1 MTEEERI
8 SIEHEIKLCNN
19 RIKKNIIKQEFLENL
34 MKNTLKDMG
43 KIQQLFLVDLKILE
57 ELREEL

>member
-1 MTEEERI
+1 MEAKDRI
-8 SIEHEIKLCNN
+8 KSLNKIKLCNN

-43 KIQQLFLVDLKILE
+43 KIQQLFLADLKILE